1 MFLANHCFWVCEKSD
16 GIRVLL
22 LIVVPISGIQ
32 EVYLV
37 CCSIHM
43 LMIQIDRRN
52 MFFRVD
58 NICFPQFRPNS
69 MNATCCYGLLTDTLL
84 DGELV
89 VDKIGPNQTK
99 LKLLLFDCLVMDR
112 VKVINYG
119 LQRRLAS
126 IDGELIPSYLK
137 FLKTYPDAEMNLP
150 FEIQLKDMVYSYNL
164 GAVLSKLDKLKHE
177 NDGLIF
183 TSMSDPYTFG
193 TTQQIL
199 KWKPP
204 HENTVDFK
212 IELRFPSK
220 MIDGSK
226 SSTPDYAVKPTFQL
240 FQHVKGDEYEAF
252 DWLDMSDSE
261 WESWKEAD
269 VQLDNSIVECAW
281 HAPSPTDELEP
292 TWHIKRIRNDK
303 STANHKSTVKRIIK
317 SIKDGV
323 EENEVCSYRS
333 SLTLQ
338 LVQLCPA
345 IRAAWKTPKR
355 IQAREETS
363 FVKLPFN
370 KFPCKGRGGPA
381 RPKTRGG
388 KPGTVLR

>member
-183 TSMSDPYTFG
+183 TSMSDPYTLSL
-193 TTQQIL
+193 I
-199 KWKPP
+199 
-204 HENTVDFK
+204 
-212 IELRFPSK
+212 
-220 MIDGSK
+220 
-226 SSTPDYAVKPTFQL
+226 
-240 FQHVKGDEYEAF
+240 
-252 DWLDMSDSE
+252 
-261 WESWKEAD
+261 
-269 VQLDNSIVECAW
+269 
-281 HAPSPTDELEP
+281 
-292 TWHIKRIRNDK
+292 HI
-303 STANHKSTVKRIIK
+303 
-317 SIKDGV
+317 
-323 EENEVCSYRS
+323 
-333 SLTLQ
+333 
-338 LVQLCPA
+338 
-345 IRAAWKTPKR
+345 
-355 IQAREETS
+355 
-363 FVKLPFN
+363 
-370 KFPCKGRGGPA
+370 
-381 RPKTRGG
+381 
-388 KPGTVLR
+388 